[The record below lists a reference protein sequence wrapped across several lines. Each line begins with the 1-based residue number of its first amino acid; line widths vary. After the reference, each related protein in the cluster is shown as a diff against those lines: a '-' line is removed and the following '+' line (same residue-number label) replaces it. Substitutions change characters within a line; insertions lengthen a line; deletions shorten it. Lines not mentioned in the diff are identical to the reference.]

1 MRTIKLINKLEEVS
15 LKIPDRVLRL
25 KGFVTYKNKK
35 ELLEIL
41 IYRGFSSSTTH
52 PIEIDQQKNVLNE
65 RYLLRKCEL
74 LKAPLSSISNKVIKE
89 TDEIEKFLDI
99 SFWK

>member
-15 LKIPDRVLRL
+15 LKIPDRLLRL

-52 PIEIDQQKNVLNE
+52 PIEIDQKKNVLNE
-65 RYLLRKCEL
+65 KYLLHKCEL
-74 LKAPLSSISNKVIKE
+74 LRAPLSSISNKVIKE

-99 SFWK
+99 SFWE